1 MLSLGRRRNETIVVI
16 QDGRV
21 IARITVGGI
30 SRNAVRLVFDAP
42 PDVKVWREEVLR
54 RRGELE

>member
-21 IARITVGGI
+21 IARITVSGI
-30 SRNAVRLVFDAP
+30 SRNTVRLVFDAP
-42 PDVKVWREEVLR
+42 ADVKVWREEVLQ
-54 RRGELE
+54 RRGDVD

>member
-1 MLSLGRRRNETIVVI
+1 MLSLGRKRNETIVVI

-30 SRNAVRLVFDAP
+30 SRNAVRLVFDVLA
-42 PDVKVWREEVLR
+42 DVKVWREEVLR
-54 RRGELE
+54 RRGDLD